1 MPSRTGGGP
10 PPPPESA
17 GRPTGSPAYLDAV
30 GALLTLHR
38 YLRRASKARWESGI
52 SGKQHATLRAL
63 EDGPLT
69 MGALSKLLFIGDS
82 ATSELVAKLESDGLV
97 RRERS
102 AADNRVVH
110 VSVTDLGRDVA
121 DRTPLAGM
129 PLLRER
135 LRDLDDA
142 ELRRISRVVGRILD
156 VLEVDGGS

>member
-1 MPSRTGGGP
+1 MPRRSTD
-10 PPPPESA
+10 SA
-17 GRPTGSPAYLDAV
+17 ASPTPDRDYLDAV

-38 YLRRASKARWESGI
+38 YLSRSSKVRWESGI

-82 ATSELVAKLESDGLV
+82 ATSELVAKLENDGLA

-110 VSVTDLGRDVA
+110 VSVTEAGRDVA

-135 LRDLDDA
+135 LRDLDEA
-142 ELRRISRVVGRILD
+142 ELRRISRAVGRILE
-156 VLEVDGGS
+156 VLEVDGAR